1 MKVIGLSV
9 LFWIGLLLGIAQER
23 TPCEQNGKR
32 SDMRIVVYEQ
42 GRRYVLVGREVPH
55 GASGEGIG
63 RILRYDIPE
72 GLPAKRAI
80 DSVLEEWDR
89 VLVEVEASFCEGLD
103 ESQGEY
109 VNLYLQV
116 RPMDLP
122 GTVASYRVDFMIGG
136 KFSRSSPLFPIELN
150 LRGEELMGIAIITVI
165 DSQLYAFGLSSI
177 CEKQI
182 EQAERLVRELISDFK
197 VKK

>member
-1 MKVIGLSV
+1 MKVIWLSV

-23 TPCEQNGKR
+23 TPCEQNGKK
-32 SDMRIVVYEQ
+32 SDIRIVVYEQ
-42 GRRYVLVGREVPH
+42 GRRYILVGREVPH
-55 GASGEGIG
+55 GTSGEGIG
-63 RILRYDIPE
+63 RILRYDVPE

-80 DSVLEEWDR
+80 DRVLEEWDR
-89 VLVEVEASFCEGLD
+89 VLVEAETSFCEGLD

-116 RPMDLP
+116 RPMNIP
-122 GTVASYRVDFMIGG
+122 GTVASYRVDFMIEG
-136 KFSRSSPLFPIELN
+136 KFRCSSPIFPIELN
-150 LRGEELMGIAIITVI
+150 LSGKELMGVAIITVI
-165 DSQLYAFGLSSI
+165 DSQLYTFEFFSI

-182 EQAERLVRELISDFK
+182 EQAEQLVRELISDFK

>member
-1 MKVIGLSV
+1 MKVIWLSV
-9 LFWIGLLLGIAQER
+9 LFWIGLFLGIAQER
-23 TPCEQNGKR
+23 TFWEQDGKK
-32 SDMRIVVYEQ
+32 SGVRIIVYEQ
-42 GRRYVLVGREVPH
+42 GRRYVLVGREVLH
-55 GASGEGIG
+55 GASAEEIG
-63 RILRYDIPE
+63 KILRYDIPE

-89 VLVEVEASFCEGLD
+89 VLVEAGTSFCEGLDLD

-116 RPMDLP
+116 RPMNIP

-136 KFSRSSPLFPIELN
+136 KFSSSTPIFPIELN
-150 LRGEELMGIAIITVI
+150 LSGKELMGIAIITVI
-165 DSQLYAFGLSSI
+165 DGQLYTF
-177 CEKQI
+177 EFFPKQI
-182 EQAERLVRELISDFK
+182 EQAEQLVRELISDFK